1 MDVSRRYFMGA
12 SGALAAFAAAGQAGA
27 AGGLIKKNWPLGVQL
42 WTVNAQMKDD
52 IPGTL
57 KKLKALGFDVIET
70 AGLYGSTAQVLKG
83 QLADAGLKAR
93 ACHMNMGALS
103 TDIDKHIN
111 DTLTLG
117 AGWLVASSPKTPGP
131 IDSTKPWVQAMSEA
145 MTKDAYQ
152 QNAEII
158 SQIVPKIEAAGL
170 RFAYHN
176 HPMEF
181 DDFGGQSGLDIMLT
195 GSDKA
200 RLELDL
206 GWVAAAG
213 HDPGAMIRKYKG
225 RVDLL
230 HIKDMVKDGD
240 GYRSVELG
248 KGIVKWKPAFEA
260 AKAEGVKQ
268 FFVEQEEPYV
278 RPIFESL
285 AMSIAHLKAL

>member
-1 MDVSRRYFMGA
+1 MDVSRRYFLGA
-12 SGALAAFAAAGQAGA
+12 SGAMAAFAAAGQAGA
-27 AGGLIKKNWPLGVQL
+27 AAGLIKNWPLGVQL
-42 WTVNAQMKDD
+42 WTVNAQMKED

-57 KKLKALGFDVIET
+57 KKLKAVGFDVVET
-70 AGLYGSTAQVLKG
+70 AGLYGGTVQTLKG
-83 QLADAGLKAR
+83 QLADAGLKTR

-103 TDIDKHIN
+103 TDIDKHIA
-111 DTLTLG
+111 DTLALG

-131 IDSTKPWVQAMSEA
+131 IDSSKPWVQAMSEA
-145 MTKDAYQ
+145 MTKEAYQ

-158 SQIVPKIEAAGL
+158 AQIVPRIEAAGL
-170 RFAYHN
+170 KFAYHN

-181 DDFGGQSGLDIMLT
+181 HDFDGQSGLDIMLT

-213 HDPGAMIRKYKG
+213 HDPVAMIKKYKG

-230 HIKDMVKDGD
+230 HIKDMVKDAA

-248 KGIVKWKPAFEA
+248 KGMITWKPIFQTAR
-260 AKAEGVKQ
+260 AEGVKQ
-268 FFVEQEEPYV
+268 FFVEQEDPYV

-285 AMSIAHLKAL
+285 AMSIAHLKSL

>member
-1 MDVSRRYFMGA
+1 MDVSRRYFLGA
-12 SGALAAFAAAGQAGA
+12 SGAMAAFAAAGQAGA
-27 AGGLIKKNWPLGVQL
+27 AAGLIKTWPLGVQL
-42 WTVNAQMKDD
+42 WTVNAQMKED

-57 KKLKALGFDVIET
+57 KKLKAVGFDVVET
-70 AGLYGSTAQVLKG
+70 AGLYGGTAQTLKG
-83 QLADAGLKAR
+83 QLAGAGLKTR

-103 TDIDKHIN
+103 TDIDKHIA

-145 MTKDAYQ
+145 MTKEAYQ

-158 SQIVPKIEAAGL
+158 AQIVPKIEAAGL
-170 RFAYHN
+170 KFAYHN

-213 HDPGAMIRKYKG
+213 HDPVAMIKKYKG

-230 HIKDMVKDGD
+230 HIKDMVKDGA

-248 KGIVKWKPAFEA
+248 KGIVKWKPVFQT

-268 FFVEQEEPYV
+268 FFVEQEDPYL

-285 AMSIAHLKAL
+285 AESIAHLRSL

>member
-1 MDVSRRYFMGA
+1 MDVSRRYFLGA
-12 SGALAAFAAAGQAGA
+12 SGAMAAFAAAGQAGA
-27 AGGLIKKNWPLGVQL
+27 AAGLIKAWPLGVQL
-42 WTVNAQMKDD
+42 WTVNAQMKED

-57 KKLKALGFDVIET
+57 KKLKAVGFDVVET
-70 AGLYGSTAQVLKG
+70 AGLYGGTAETLKG
-83 QLADAGLKAR
+83 QLADAGLKTR

-103 TDIDKHIN
+103 TDIDKHIA
-111 DTLTLG
+111 DTLALG

-131 IDSTKPWVQAMSEA
+131 IDSTKPWVKAMSEA
-145 MTKDAYQ
+145 MTKEAYQ

-170 RFAYHN
+170 KFAYHN

-206 GWVAAAG
+206 GWVAGAG
-213 HDPGAMIRKYKG
+213 KDPVAMIKKYKG

-248 KGIVKWKPAFEA
+248 KGIIEWKPIFQA
-260 AKAEGVKQ
+260 AKVEGVKQ

-285 AMSIAHLKAL
+285 AESIAHLRSL

>member
-1 MDVSRRYFMGA
+1 MNLSRRTF
-12 SGALAAFAAAGQAGA
+12 LAAAGAGAAWAAVGQAGA
-27 AGGLIKKNWPLGVQL
+27 ASGKITSTWPLGIQL

-52 IPGTL
+52 IPDTL
-57 KKLKALGFDVIET
+57 KQVKATGFDVVET
-70 AGLYGSTAQVLKG
+70 AGLYGSTAQVLKQ
-83 QLADAGLKAR
+83 QLADAGLTPR
-93 ACHMNMGALS
+93 AFHMNMGAL
-103 TDIDKHIN
+103 DAEIDKHIA

-131 IDSTKPWVQAMSEA
+131 IDSSKPWVQAMSEA
-145 MTKDAYQ
+145 MTKEAYQ

-158 SQIVPKIEAAGL
+158 SRIVPKIEAAGL
-170 RFAYHN
+170 KFAYHN

-181 DDFGGQSGLDIMLT
+181 DDFGGRSGLDIMLT

-213 HDPGAMIRKYKG
+213 HDPVAMIRKYKG
-225 RVDLL
+225 KVDLL
-230 HIKDMVKDGD
+230 HVKDMVKDGD

-248 KGIVKWKPAFEA
+248 KGIVNWKPAFEA
-260 AKAEGVKQ
+260 ARAEGVKV

-278 RPIFESL
+278 RPIFGSL
-285 AMSIAHLKAL
+285 AESVAYLKSL